1 MLQCCPSK
9 AFMPH
14 NGAFDSKG
22 FPAKGDG
29 QMPAS
34 RRRKANITVSDA
46 ALRGWHRSGLRLSD
60 IQRKIFESTGWK
72 PDISTISKW
81 LKDMGEEP
89 RRKSR
94 KEFLPWTVQPEHRDN
109 RWRIM
114 LEAAGRRAA
123 GQDLSE
129 TDQKAVNLL
138 DDYLFG
144 RGIRQVVGYHPEI
157 GFYRADATPEEIE
170 QGRIVRTPEANGL
183 DGSTGSDSLDLTLEP
198 AALAKQALKLGF
210 TPEQLED
217 VGRSPAAD
225 ILRDLLGDSRPTPRE
240 RATRKAAG

>member
-1 MLQCCPSK
+1 M
-9 AFMPH
+9 A
-14 NGAFDSKG
+14 
-22 FPAKGDG
+22 
-29 QMPAS
+29 AS
-34 RRRKANITVSDA
+34 RRRSANVTISDA
-46 ALRGWHRSGLRLSD
+46 ALRGWHRSGLRLVD
-60 IQRKIFESTGWK
+60 IQRKIYESTGWK

-81 LKDMGEEP
+81 LRDMGEEP

-94 KEFLPWTVQPEHRDN
+94 KEFLPWTVRPEHRNN

-144 RGIRQVVGYHPEI
+144 RGTQQVVGYHPEI
-157 GFYRADATPEEIE
+157 GFYRVDATAEEIE
-170 QGRIVRTPEANGL
+170 KGQIVRAPEKSKMDGL
-183 DGSTGSDSLDLTLEP
+183 DLALEP
-198 AALAKQALKLGF
+198 AEIAKQALARGI

-225 ILRDLLGDSRPTPRE
+225 ILRELRENPKPTPRK
-240 RATRKAAG
+240 RNNPRKVAG